1 MKSRH
6 HFLGNLP
13 VILLACSLLAAPA
26 QAQQTTSRVV
36 FVGDDAS
43 GNRGLWVTDG
53 TSAGTSKLTVAG
65 VGSLGL
71 FPAGFTV
78 LGDKVLFEGQD
89 ANQAFNLW
97 VTDGTSTGTS
107 ELTVTGAFSL
117 GLGPIFITAL
127 GSRELFAGKDAGAR
141 YNLWVTDGTSSGTSE
156 LMVSGVYPSGLFPF
170 GREGGFDLNFAVL
183 GGKVLFNGEDVV
195 GNINLWVTD
204 GTSVGTSELAVPG
217 AYSGM
222 GGFFASI
229 YPHFTALGSK
239 AVFAGEDTSFHYNLW
254 VTDGTSAGTS
264 ELVVAGARAS
274 GLFAITFDPHFA
286 AFGGKVLFEGYD
298 ATNRLNLW
306 ITNGTAA
313 GTSEVTAAGAYSGGR
328 FNATAPISANFTVF
342 GGKVVFEGTDA
353 AHNRNLWVTDG
364 TSAGTSE
371 LTVAGAFPSGGLFS
385 GIEPDFTVLGSKVL
399 FAAEDANGH
408 ETLWV
413 TDGTSAG
420 TSELNVP
427 GAYSL
432 GLFYG
437 GFSPHFAVIGSKAL
451 FAGFDAA
458 HHRNLWITDGTA
470 GGTQEITATGPAS
483 QGLLED
489 GVVPDFTLLPGS
501 TPFH

>member
-6 HFLGNLP
+6 HFLGILP

-26 QAQQTTSRVV
+26 QTATRVI

-43 GNRGLWVTDG
+43 GNRDLWVTDG
-53 TSAGTSKLTVAG
+53 TSAGTSKLTVVG

-71 FPAGFTV
+71 FPAGFAV
-78 LGDKVLFEGQD
+78 LGDKVLFQGED
-89 ANQAFNLW
+89 ANQTLNLW
-97 VTDGTSTGTS
+97 VTDGTSAGTTKLS
-107 ELTVTGAFSL
+107 VAGAFSL

-127 GSRELFAGKDAGAR
+127 GPKVLFAGKDTGQR
-141 YNLWVTDGTSSGTSE
+141 YSLWTTDGTSTGTLE
-156 LMVSGVYPSGLFPF
+156 LMVSGAYSGGLFPF

-183 GGKVLFNGEDVV
+183 GGKVLFNGQDGV

-204 GTSVGTSELAVPG
+204 GTSVGTSELAVAG
-217 AYSGM
+217 AYSGA

-229 YPHFTALGSK
+229 DPDFTALASK
-239 AVFAGEDTSFHYNLW
+239 AVFAGEDTSFHYSLW
-254 VTDGTSAGTS
+254 TTDGTSAGTL
-264 ELVVAGARAS
+264 ELAVAGARTS
-274 GLFAITFDPHFA
+274 GLFAMTFHPHLT
-286 AFGGKVLFEGYD
+286 AFGGKALFEGYD

-306 ITNGTAA
+306 VTDGTAV
-313 GTSEVTAAGAYSGGR
+313 GTSELAVAGAYSGGL
-328 FNATAPISANFTVF
+328 FNVSAPINANFTVF

-353 AHNRNLWVTDG
+353 GHNRNLWITDG
-364 TSAGTSE
+364 TSGGTSE

-399 FAAEDANGH
+399 FAAEDTNGH

-420 TSELNVP
+420 TRELNIP

-437 GFSPHFAVIGSKAL
+437 GFSPGFAAIGSKAL

-458 HHRNLWITDGTA
+458 HHRNLWITDGTDA
-470 GGTQEITATGPAS
+470 GTQEITAAGAAS

-501 TPFH
+501 SPFP